1 MDTKKEFQARVN
13 PVYTTGKG
21 TAGCLAQAGNRDAAA
36 IVGKMDFSQFSA
48 QKNQVPDIVRKCYAV
63 ALEARYEISNEMIRR
78 ENKPN
83 LIDLPCGYTPRAFSM
98 AKEGKHYIGFDLPVV
113 SDEIGAIVKELL
125 PAELSPLVEY
135 HGVDAT
141 NYDSMRSKLDHVKG
155 EVCIA
160 TDGLLG
166 YFNESELSYMCANVK
181 RILHEFGGSWITGDM
196 TNEVIFGATFG
207 TLLKSNPEVL
217 QAFSMNT
224 ASQMADVTMKQNSL
238 FSGGTQK
245 AVEYLQDMGFHV
257 EKISYADL
265 MPSLISMT
273 NESEGEKEL
282 REAYRSIEM
291 WKMTL
296 SPDAEE
302 TKEEVDTENFSA
314 ELSLAGGRLTIAL
327 AGRLDTITSPE
338 LLEKYER
345 ITQGKTVS
353 SVVVDAKSLRYIS
366 SAGLRVLL
374 MFYKALNNKESFKMV
389 NVNSEVKEILE
400 VTGFDQFLL
409 GEALNE

>member
-1 MDTKKEFQARVN
+1 MDTAKEFQARVN

-21 TAGCLAQAGNRDAAA
+21 TASCLAQAGNKDAAA
-36 IVGKMDFSQFSA
+36 IVGKMDLSELA
-48 QKNQVPDIVRKCYAV
+48 AKGNQVPDIIRKGYAT

-78 ENKPN
+78 ENKPY
-83 LIDLPCGYTPRAFSM
+83 LIDLPCGYTPRAFST
-98 AKEGKHYIGFDLPVV
+98 AREGRHYIGFDLPVV

-141 NYDSMRSKLDHVKG
+141 NYESMRSTLDHVKG

-166 YFNESELSYMCANVK
+166 YFNESEMSSMCANVK
-181 RILHEFGGSWITGDM
+181 RLLGEFGGSWVTGDM
-196 TNEVIFGATFG
+196 TSEVIFGATFR
-207 TLLKSNPEVL
+207 TLLKSNPELL

-224 ASQMADVTMKQNSL
+224 ASQMADVEMKQNSL
-238 FSGGTQK
+238 FTGGTEK
-245 AVEYLQDMGFHV
+245 AVEYLQGVGFRV
-257 EKISYADL
+257 ERVSFSDL
-265 MPSLISMT
+265 MPSLISMAGDP
-273 NESEGEKEL
+273 EGEKEL
-282 REAYRSIEM
+282 REAYRNIEM

-296 SPDAEE
+296 SQDAEAM
-302 TKEEVDTENFSA
+302 KEEVSTEDFSA
-314 ELSLAGGRLTIAL
+314 DLSLVNGELKIVL

-353 SVVVDAKSLRYIS
+353 SVVIDTENLQYIS

-374 MFYKALNNKESFKMV
+374 MIYKALNSKENFKLL
-389 NVNSEVKEILE
+389 NVNAEVKEILE
-400 VTGFDQFLL
+400 VTGFDQFFL
-409 GEALNE
+409 

>member
-1 MDTKKEFQARVN
+1 
-13 PVYTTGKG
+13 
-21 TAGCLAQAGNRDAAA
+21 
-36 IVGKMDFSQFSA
+36 
-48 QKNQVPDIVRKCYAV
+48 
-63 ALEARYEISNEMIRR
+63 MIRR

-98 AKEGKHYIGFDLPVV
+98 AREGKHYVGFDLPVV

-141 NYDSMRSKLDHVKG
+141 NYDSMRSTLDHVKG

-166 YFNESELSYMCANVK
+166 YFNESELSSMCANVK
-181 RILHEFGGSWITGDM
+181 RILREFGGSWITGDM

-207 TLLKSNPEVL
+207 TLLKSNPGAL

-224 ASQMADVTMKQNSL
+224 ASMMADVTMKQNCL
-238 FSGGTQK
+238 FTGGTQK
-245 AVEYLQDMGFHV
+245 AADYLHDAGFHV
-257 EKISYADL
+257 EKVSYADL
-265 MPSLISMT
+265 MPTLISMA
-273 NESEGEKEL
+273 NDPEGEKEL
-282 REAYRSIEM
+282 REAYRNIEM

-302 TKEEVDTENFSA
+302 TKEEVDTQNFSA
-314 ELSLAGGRLTIAL
+314 ELSLAGKKLTITL
-327 AGRLDTITSPE
+327 TGRLDTITSPE

-345 ITQGKTVS
+345 ITQGKTIS
-353 SVVVDAKSLRYIS
+353 SVVIDAKRLQYIS

-374 MFYKALNNKESFKMV
+374 MIYKALKNRDCFRMV
-389 NVNSEVKEILE
+389 NVNTEVKEILE
-400 VTGFDQFLL
+400 VTGFDQFFL
-409 GEALNE
+409 